1 LRFLEIP
8 VKRQNYFV
16 DKKIMKKIWTSI
28 MILLAATT
36 LYGQE
41 KAVSVSLD
49 APAAAVTM
57 VTKSTISLTGK
68 ASALAGVT
76 KVAWQ
81 TSNGE
86 KGTACGTNAWEAIIP
101 VASSGTTSVIV
112 KAYDAKGASA
122 WVEVVAVSSAAELP
136 RQPEL

>member
-49 APAAAVTM
+49 AQATAVMT

-76 KVAWQ
+76 KVTWQ

-86 KGTACGTNAWEAIIP
+86 RGTACGTNAWEAIIP
-101 VASSGTTSVIV
+101 VHSGTTSVIV

>member
-1 LRFLEIP
+1 LKFLEIP
-8 VKRQNYFV
+8 VKRPNYFV

-28 MILLAATT
+28 MILLVATT
-36 LYGQE
+36 VYGQE

-49 APAAAVTM
+49 APAAAVMT

-76 KVAWQ
+76 KVTWQ

-86 KGTACGTNAWEAIIP
+86 KGTACGTSNWEAIIP
-101 VASSGTTSVIV
+101 VASGTTAIIV
-112 KAYDAKGASA
+112 KAYDRTGASA
-122 WVEVVAVSSAAELP
+122 WVELVAISSAAELP

>member
-1 LRFLEIP
+1 LKFQKIP

-16 DKKIMKKIWTSI
+16 DMKIMKKIWTSI

-36 LYGQE
+36 VYGQE

-49 APAAAVTM
+49 APAAAVMT

-76 KVAWQ
+76 KVTWQ

-86 KGTACGTNAWEAIIP
+86 KGTACGTSSWEATIP
-101 VASSGTTSVIV
+101 VAGGTTSVIV
-112 KAYDAKGASA
+112 KAYDATGASA
-122 WVEVVAVSSAAELP
+122 WVELVA
-136 RQPEL
+136 QPSR